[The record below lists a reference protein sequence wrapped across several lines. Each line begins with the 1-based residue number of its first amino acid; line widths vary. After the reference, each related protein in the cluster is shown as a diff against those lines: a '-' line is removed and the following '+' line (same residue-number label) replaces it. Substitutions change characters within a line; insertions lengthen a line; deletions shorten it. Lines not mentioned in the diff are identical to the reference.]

1 MSSVRLVATFDT
13 GSGEVL
19 TAARKLAL
27 TAWLA
32 SALTPPVAAQNA

>member
-1 MSSVRLVATFDT
+1 VTLVTTFDT

-27 TAWLA
+27 TVWLA
-32 SALTPPVAAQNA
+32 SALKPPVAAHNA